1 MATIIDALAASV
13 GFDPKRFAVDSI
25 AAAASLGQMAQ
36 NLGISTER
44 LTAWQKAAERAGGT
58 AEAISAQLRE
68 SAGQISKFNRGQAAD
83 SVPAFLQN
91 GGNVSDLRDGNTYL
105 LARSRIIAD
114 LYQKDRSRAAQVAEE
129 MGVNEALFDLFRRGP
144 VELEKLL
151 QAQERRSAVSA
162 QDADAAARLRDRYL
176 DLRDTF
182 ESVAMRILVALIPA
196 FERALEVLQGW
207 GDWFLENED
216 VIAKWVDGTAKAV
229 VAFIDVVDAAA
240 QAVGGWQNA
249 LLALGALKILSWANS
264 LLGLASALR
273 EVAFALAALGGAGA
287 SKGLAAL
294 RGVGAAALR
303 AAGRIG
309 AGVALALYSEDL
321 NVGETQ
327 IVRAHNDPALRTK
340 EVGDAVRFFE
350 RKGYSLDEAAGL
362 AAHLQIQSGFDPRAD
377 AEDGRFY
384 GIALWD
390 RARQADFR
398 QAIGVVI
405 EQSTLEQQLEFVDWE
420 LRNSKRGAREKLA
433 ESTNAAQAGVA
444 AYRYFGLDRYQ
455 AIDAADARKRELAA
469 PVIAGVADMER
480 REQASAAA
488 ASITSAAQA
497 GAIGAASNNTTTTTT
512 YETHIHGPITIVTP
526 ATDGPGLARELGTLG
541 DSQRIVQQANS
552 GIF

>member
-25 AAAASLGQMAQ
+25 ASAASLGRMAQ

-58 AEAISAQLRE
+58 AEAISAQLGE
-68 SAGQISKFNRGQAAD
+68 SAGQVSKVNRGQAAE
-83 SVPAFLQN
+83 SVPAFFQN
-91 GGNVSDLRDGNTYL
+91 GGSVTDLRDGNTYL
-105 LARSRIIAD
+105 MARSRIIAD
-114 LYQKDRSRAAQVAEE
+114 LYEKDRIRAAQVAEE
-129 MGVNEALFDLFRRGP
+129 MGINEALFDLFRRGP

-151 QAQERRSAVSA
+151 QAQERRSAISG
-162 QDADAAARLRDRYL
+162 QDAEAAARLRDRYL

-196 FERALEVLQGW
+196 FERALEIFQGW
-207 GDWFLENED
+207 GDWFLENKD
-216 VIAKWVDGTAKAV
+216 VIAKWVDGAAKAV
-229 VAFIDVVDAAA
+229 VTFIDVVDAAA

-249 LLALGALKILSWANS
+249 LLALGALKILSWASS

-273 EVAFALAALGGAGA
+273 QVAVALAALGGAGA
-287 SKGLAAL
+287 GKGLAAL
-294 RGVGAAALR
+294 RSVGAAALR
-303 AAGRIG
+303 AVGRIG
-309 AGVALALYSEDL
+309 GGIALALYGEDL
-321 NVGETQ
+321 NVGEPEL
-327 IVRAHNDPALRTK
+327 VRALNDPALRTK

-362 AAHLQIQSGFDPRAD
+362 AAHLQIQSGFDPRAEQ
-377 AEDGRFY
+377 EDGRFY
-384 GIALWD
+384 GIAMWD
-390 RARQADFR
+390 RARQAEFR
-398 QAIGVVI
+398 RAIGVVI
-405 EQSTLEQQLEFVDWE
+405 EQSTLEEQLAFVDWE
-420 LRNSKRGAREKLA
+420 LKNTRRSAREELA
-433 ESTNAAQAGVA
+433 ASTNAAQAGVA

-455 AIDAADARKRELAA
+455 SVDAAEAQRREVAA

-488 ASITSAAQA
+488 ASITHAAQA

-512 YETHIHGPITIVTP
+512 SETHIHGPITIVTP

-541 DSQRIVQQANS
+541 GSQHLVQQANS